1 MNGDGL
7 LSREELTFF
16 LHPEESP
23 LMTDV
28 IAEVNKISKEFRQHC
43 GIASN
48 IMANSTSV
56 VP

>member
-16 LHPEESP
+16 LHPEDSH

-28 IAEVNKISKEFRQHC
+28 IAEVIIKKLSFYLILENR
-43 GIASN
+43 
-48 IMANSTSV
+48 
-56 VP
+56 

>member
-28 IAEVNKISKEFRQHC
+28 IAEVSKICKEFR
-43 GIASN
+43 IV
-48 IMANSTSV
+48 I
-56 VP
+56 

>member
-28 IAEVNKISKEFRQHC
+28 IAEVSKISKEFRQHC

-48 IMANSTSV
+48 VANSTSL

>member
-16 LHPEESP
+16 LHPEESS

-28 IAEVNKISKEFRQHC
+28 VAEVNNKTSTYHLD
-43 GIASN
+43 N
-48 IMANSTSV
+48 IL
-56 VP
+56 